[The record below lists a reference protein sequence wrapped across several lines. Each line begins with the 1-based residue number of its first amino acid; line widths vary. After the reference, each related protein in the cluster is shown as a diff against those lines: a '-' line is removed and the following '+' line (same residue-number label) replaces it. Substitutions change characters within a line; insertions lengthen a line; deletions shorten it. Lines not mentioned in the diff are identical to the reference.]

1 MIDIEIPKDINK
13 YEAKLVGP
21 FTARQTGCFAAALG
35 VGIPLFMGMT
45 KSLGAPQDV
54 AIIAMIIVVTPFLLL
69 GWIKPYG
76 MAFEK
81 FIQTAFVSNVLS
93 PKKRKYVTDNN
104 YFTYSEVQAV
114 MRYDVKEREKEMK
127 RKIQTNYDYMC

>member
-1 MIDIEIPKDINK
+1 MIEIEIPKDINK

-21 FTARQTGCFAAALG
+21 LTTRQTACLVGALG
-35 VGIPLFMGMT
+35 LGIPTFSALT
-45 KSLGAPQDV
+45 NNLGAPQDV
-54 AIIAMIIVVTPFLLL
+54 AIIVMILIVSPFLLV

-93 PKKRKYVTDNN
+93 PAKRKYVTDNN
-104 YFTYSEVQAV
+104 FFTYAEIQNV
-114 MRYDVKEREKEMK
+114 MKYDVKERNKEAA
-127 RKIQTNYDYMC
+127 RKIKTTIDYMC